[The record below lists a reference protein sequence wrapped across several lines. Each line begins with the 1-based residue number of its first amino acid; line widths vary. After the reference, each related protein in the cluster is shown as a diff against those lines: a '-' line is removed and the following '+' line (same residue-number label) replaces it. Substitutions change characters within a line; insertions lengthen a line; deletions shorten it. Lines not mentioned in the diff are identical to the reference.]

1 MALRFREG
9 RAARR
14 GAVGSRE
21 EETAEEEA
29 GAVCPQRATGPW
41 RRASAA
47 GARRRAEGEG
57 GGERG
62 WASGAQLGQDLEGQG
77 ASLGSAL
84 IFFLLG

>member
-1 MALRFREG
+1 VALRFQEG

-14 GAVGSRE
+14 GAVGSR

-47 GARRRAEGEG
+47 GARRQAEGEG
-57 GGERG
+57 GGEWG

-77 ASLGSAL
+77 ASLVSAL
-84 IFFLLG
+84 IFFY